1 MRNDYDAE
9 NVVQFIDEF
18 VKHEE
23 RFDNVFFER
32 LSCMFTTLALMCDV
46 DVDTCACNTLI
57 GALWEDVESNCYERN
72 MHFTSEDYDE
82 FYDMMVKWIV

>member
-23 RFDNVFFER
+23 HFDNVFFER
-32 LSCMFTTLALMCDV
+32 LSCMFTTLAHMCDI
-46 DVDTCACNTLI
+46 DVDTYACDALI
-57 GALWEDVESNCYERN
+57 KALWEDIESNCDL
-72 MHFTSEDYDE
+72 HFTSEDYDE
-82 FYDMMVKWIV
+82 FYNLMVKWIV

>member
-23 RFDNVFFER
+23 CFDNGFFER
-32 LSCMFTTLALMCDV
+32 LSCMFTTLACMCEIEAY
-46 DVDTCACNTLI
+46 TYACDSLI
-57 GALWEDVESNCYERN
+57 QAMWRDVERLCDKS
-72 MHFTSEDYDE
+72 FTSEDYDC
-82 FYDMMVKWIV
+82 FHNMMIKWIV

>member
-23 RFDNVFFER
+23 YFDNVFFER
-32 LSCMFTTLALMCDV
+32 LSNFFTTLAFMCDI
-46 DVDTCACNTLI
+46 DADTYACDTLI
-57 GALWEDVESNCYERN
+57 KGLWEDVNANRGAHYA
-72 MHFTSEDYDE
+72 SEYYDE
-82 FYDMMVKWIV
+82 FYNMMVKWIV